1 MQNSNRYSI
10 FFVLIFLALLLVQ
23 VFPLAQTLAS
33 RFDSFPARDKMVNFV
48 TESRLWMGDRV
59 FHDVIVGADGWLV
72 YATDRGMDKFQ
83 NARPLSEAELAD
95 YEKSLLDFQA
105 IVETNG
111 AYLLFVA
118 APYKNTVYPEFVPAE
133 IQPIGQVSR
142 LDQILEL
149 LARHPS
155 IQTLDLRPALLAAK
169 QDAQIYYSTD
179 THWNDLGGLAA
190 YQAIIES
197 LQPTFPQL
205 VPRQISDF
213 RVSMQSPKVMDL
225 SFIMG
230 SASLAEERVQLTPL
244 FKETSRADSM
254 ILPSGRHV
262 TFARNKNPDLPVAL
276 FFHDSFLY
284 TVMPFLSEHFS
295 RTFYVDMQAGN
306 DMLPRAWVEQVQPDV
321 VVIVLN
327 EHFLDLLPELLAR
340 GRVVIE

>member
-1 MQNSNRYSI
+1 MQNSNRYPL
-10 FFVLIFLALLLVQ
+10 FFVLIFLALLFAQ
-23 VFPLAQTLAS
+23 VFPLAKTLAS
-33 RFDSFPARDKMVNFV
+33 RFEDFPAHDEMVNLV
-48 TESRLWMGDRV
+48 TEFRLRMSDRV
-59 FHDVIVGADGWLV
+59 FHDTLVGPNSWLV

-83 NARPLSEAELAD
+83 NARPLTEKELTV

-105 IVETNG
+105 LVEANG
-111 AYLLFVA
+111 AHLLFVA

-133 IQPIGQVSR
+133 IQPIGQTSR
-142 LDQILEL
+142 LDQILQR
-149 LARHPS
+149 LARHPN
-155 IQTLDLRPALLAAK
+155 IQTLDLRPAMFAMK

-190 YQAIIES
+190 YQAILES

-205 VPRQISDF
+205 VPRMISDF
-213 RVSMQSPKVMDL
+213 KISMQSPKIMDL
-225 SFIMG
+225 SSVIG
-230 SASLAEERVQLTPL
+230 STSLVEERVQLTPL

-262 TFARNKNPDLPVAL
+262 TFARTENNNLPVAL

-284 TVMPFLSEHFS
+284 TVMPFLSEHFW

-306 DMLPRAWVEQVQPDV
+306 DMLPYTWVEQVQPDI
-321 VVIVLN
+321 VVIALN

-340 GRVVIE
+340 GRIVVE